1 VNKIIEKAFE
11 AVLIAQKK
19 LNDATS
25 DADMKIAEAELK
37 MAQENLITLEA
48 RLELLNNLG
57 AANGL
62 PSLQYSVL
70 SDEAIEKFIELLL
83 K

>member
-25 DADMKIAEAELK
+25 DADMKIAEVELK
-37 MAQENLITLEA
+37 IAQENLITLEA

-62 PSLQYSVL
+62 PSLQDSVL
-70 SDEAIEKFIELLL
+70 SEEAIEKFIELLL